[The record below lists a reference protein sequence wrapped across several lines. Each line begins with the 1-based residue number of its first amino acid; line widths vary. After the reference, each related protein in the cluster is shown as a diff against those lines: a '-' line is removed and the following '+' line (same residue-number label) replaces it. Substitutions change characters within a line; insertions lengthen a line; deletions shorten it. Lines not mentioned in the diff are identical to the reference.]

1 MSLKALTA
9 SLTRSGPGG
18 LILTPVLMDFL
29 FKRGRD
35 VTAGKVSKKSIVV
48 ADAKRSIAALKE
60 RIVEFN
66 HGEEERI
73 PGAFHPSSM
82 GRCRREMWFTHF
94 GAERRSESKS
104 ESLRTFVIFE
114 FGTYFHLFIQN
125 LCDAAGI
132 LESRETLV
140 ESRKPPI
147 EGHCDGI
154 LKIDGVRY
162 ALEIKTINQY
172 EFAKLTGP
180 KFEHKQ
186 QAMTYMH
193 VLGLKY
199 GIVLYFD
206 KGTGNF
212 KEYVIVYD
220 PVFVQDHVL
229 SVIKAYRKLVRDREL
244 PPRISEDPSR
254 PPCSYCAYSELCY
267 NQGVLKR
274 FVRRVQLEGL
284 K

>member
-1 MSLKALTA
+1 MSLKTLTA
-9 SLTRSGPGG
+9 SLTKSGPGG

-29 FKRGRD
+29 FKRDRGIQK
-35 VTAGKVSKKSIVV
+35 GLISKKEVV
-48 ADAKRSIAALKE
+48 VQDCRMSIASLKK
-60 RIVEFN
+60 RILEFN

-73 PGAFHPSSM
+73 KGAFHPSSM

-94 GAERRSESKS
+94 GAARRSESKS
-104 ESLRTFVIFE
+104 DSLRKHVTFE

-125 LCDAAGI
+125 LCEAAGI
-132 LESRETLV
+132 LEDREVLV
-140 ESRKPPI
+140 ESYDPPI

-154 LKIDGVRY
+154 LKIDKIRY
-162 ALEIKTINQY
+162 VLEIKTINQY

-180 KFEHKQ
+180 KFEHRQ
-186 QAMTYMH
+186 QAMAYMY
-193 VLGLKY
+193 VLKIKY

-206 KGTGNF
+206 KGTGQF

-220 PVFVQDHVL
+220 PVFVKEHVTAT
-229 SVIKAYRKLVRDREL
+229 IRKHRALLAKKEL

-254 PPCSYCAYSELCY
+254 PPCSYCAFSELCY
-267 NQGVLKR
+267 NKSMLDK
-274 FVRRVQLEGL
+274 FVSSVKKKGS

>member
-18 LILTPVLMDFL
+18 LILTPVLLDFL
-29 FKRGRD
+29 FKQGRD
-35 VTAGKVSKKSIVV
+35 VHAGRISKKSIVV
-48 ADAKRSIAALKE
+48 ADARRSIAALKT
-60 RIVEFN
+60 RILEFN
-66 HGEEERI
+66 HGEKERI

-104 ESLRTFVIFE
+104 ESLRTFVTFE
-114 FGTYFHLFIQN
+114 FGTYFHMFIQN

-132 LESRETLV
+132 LLSRETLV
-140 ESRKPPI
+140 ESRNPPI
-147 EGHCDGI
+147 EGHCDGV
-154 LKIDGVRY
+154 LKVDGVKY

-172 EFAKLTGP
+172 EFAKLTKP

-186 QAMTYMH
+186 QVMTYMY
-193 VLGLKY
+193 VLGIGY

-212 KEYVIVYD
+212 KEYVVAYD
-220 PVFVQDHVL
+220 SVFVQDHVI
-229 SVIKAYRKLVRDREL
+229 SVIKAYRRMVRTREL
-244 PPRISEDPSR
+244 PPRVSEDPSR
-254 PPCSYCAYSELCY
+254 PPCSYCSYAELCY
-267 NQGVLKR
+267 NAGALKK
-274 FVRRVQLEGL
+274 FVKSVKALP
-284 K
+284 